1 MKYFK
6 HIAGILLTGLILV
19 LAHLSS
25 YAQEMVFSADA
36 SASKMGVQDQI
47 QVTYTIRDIQKQ
59 GQFIPPAFKDFVVV
73 GGPSQMQSSNTTVV
87 GNKMV
92 ETRSYTFTY
101 LVQPKHT
108 GKLTVPAAMLKD
120 NEGHTYQSNTVTV
133 QVVNGSLASQQQR
146 QQDPF
151 DDPFFQDPFAQLRQM
166 QAAQQQMMQGRQQQM
181 QQAKQ
186 PAKPADISKDLFI
199 KVQVDKEKV
208 RVGEQVTTSYKL
220 YSRIPMQMQISKLP
234 SLNGFWTQ
242 DFQLPKDVKPV
253 EETVNGKKYQ
263 VFTLKKSALFPQ
275 QAGTL
280 TLDPAEAEGMARVIQ
295 QTRQRNPFADMF
307 DDPFFQ
313 QAFGGSLMMN
323 DPMFNNGFFN
333 QLAYQDIPVHIKST
347 PVKIT
352 VLPLPDKD
360 KPEGYGNAVG
370 NFTISSKV
378 DKTEMTTDDAANF
391 TLNITGSGN
400 LKLIE
405 TPVLKLPNGLESY
418 DPIVVDTITG
428 RTTTITGSKII
439 TYPLAARTP
448 GDYEIP
454 SIAFS
459 FFNPQTGTY
468 TTLHT
473 EPIKLHV
480 KQGKHYNPANNN
492 RTAIT
497 DLHPIETGA
506 MHELSYN
513 SKPLLFTV
521 GYWSMY
527 ALPLLAFVGLL
538 GWKRRDEELSK
549 DMVKLKNRKA
559 NKVALKRLT
568 TAQKLL
574 QQQKHQMFYE
584 EVAKAIWLYLSDKLN
599 IPLSSLSKET
609 AADALDRKQIPSDLQ
624 EKINSVVDECAAALY
639 APSGGSKQMNQTYQ
653 QAIDIISKLEEN
665 FK

>member
-1 MKYFK
+1 MRYFK
-6 HIAGILLTGLILV
+6 HIAGIFFTGLILV

-25 YAQEMVFSADA
+25 YAQEFVFSADV
-36 SASKMGVQDQI
+36 SAQRMGIRDQI
-47 QVTYTIRDIQKQ
+47 QVTYTVTNMQKQ
-59 GQFIPPAFKDFVVV
+59 AQFIPPAFKDFAVV
-73 GGPSQMQSSNTTVV
+73 GGPQQMQSNNTSIV
-87 GNKMV
+87 GSKMV
-92 ETRSYTFTY
+92 QTTSVSITY
-101 LVQPKHT
+101 VVQPKHT
-108 GKLTVPAAMLKD
+108 GSLTVPAAMLKD
-120 NEGHTYQSNTVTV
+120 NEGHTYQSNAVKV
-133 QVVNGSLASQQQR
+133 EVVNGSLAAQQR

-166 QAAQQQMMQGRQQQM
+166 QAAQQQARQRQQQQP
-181 QQAKQ
+181 QQPPQATN
-186 PAKPADISKDLFI
+186 PADISKDLFI

-242 DFQLPKDVKPV
+242 DFQLPKEAKPV

-280 TLDPAEAEGMARVIQ
+280 TLDPAEAEGMARIVQ

-333 QLAYQDIPVHIKST
+333 QLAYQDVPVHIKST

-352 VLPLPDKD
+352 VLPLPEKD

-370 NFTISSKV
+370 NFTISSKL
-378 DKTEMTTDDAANF
+378 DKAEMTTDDAANF
-391 TLNITGSGN
+391 VLNITGSGN

-405 TPVLKLPNGLESY
+405 TPSLKLPNGLESY

-428 RTTTITGSKII
+428 RTTTIQGSKII

-454 SIAFS
+454 AIAFS

-473 EPIKLHV
+473 DPIKLHV
-480 KQGKHYNPANNN
+480 KQGKHYNPAIADK
-492 RTAIT
+492 TAIT
-497 DLHPIETGA
+497 DLHPIETNA
-506 MHELSYN
+506 IHELSYN
-513 SKPLLFTV
+513 RKPLLFTV

-527 ALPLLAFVGLL
+527 ALPLLAFIGLL

-574 QQQKHQMFYE
+574 QQQKHQAFYE

-609 AADALDRKQIPSDLQ
+609 AAEALDRKQIPAGLQ
-624 EKINSVVDECAAALY
+624 EKVNTVVDECAAALY